1 MQKSADSKVT
11 TASEDNFKAV
21 GKLSDRSGL
30 SDEMK
35 DLCAELPIYRIRK
48 INEKQNDADQMED
61 PIMGANDLTD
71 VAKEGVKGKVVE
83 AITIIQLS
91 HVLKQVKGLNQLKGN
106 ICRPSKCI
114 TKSEPKASYHLFV

>member
-1 MQKSADSKVT
+1 MQRSADTKVT
-11 TASEDNFKAV
+11 TESEENFRAV

-48 INEKQNDADQMED
+48 INEKQNDPDQMED

-83 AITIIQLS
+83 AITIIQFS
-91 HVLKQVKGLNQLKGN
+91 HVLKLVKGLIN
-106 ICRPSKCI
+106 
-114 TKSEPKASYHLFV
+114 

>member
-1 MQKSADSKVT
+1 MT
-11 TASEDNFKAV
+11 TTSEENFKAV
-21 GKLSDRSGL
+21 GKLSDHSGL

-48 INEKQNDADQMED
+48 INEKQNDPDQMED

-83 AITIIQLS
+83 AITIIQFS
-91 HVLKQVKGLNQLKGN
+91 HVLKLVKGLIN
-106 ICRPSKCI
+106 
-114 TKSEPKASYHLFV
+114 

>member
-1 MQKSADSKVT
+1 MT
-11 TASEDNFKAV
+11 TESEENFKAV

-48 INEKQNDADQMED
+48 ISEKQNDPDQMED

-71 VAKEGVKGKVVE
+71 VAKGGVKGKVVE

-91 HVLKQVKGLNQLKGN
+91 HVLKQVKGLIN
-106 ICRPSKCI
+106 
-114 TKSEPKASYHLFV
+114 

>member
-1 MQKSADSKVT
+1 MQRSADTKVT
-11 TASEDNFKAV
+11 TESEENFKAV

-48 INEKQNDADQMED
+48 INEKQNDPDQMED

-83 AITIIQLS
+83 AITIIQFS
-91 HVLKQVKGLNQLKGN
+91 HVLKLVKGLIN
-106 ICRPSKCI
+106 
-114 TKSEPKASYHLFV
+114 

>member
-1 MQKSADSKVT
+1 MQRSADSKAT
-11 TASEDNFKAV
+11 TESEENFKAV

-61 PIMGANDLTD
+61 PIMGANDLVD
-71 VAKEGVKGKVVE
+71 VVKEGVKGKVVE

-91 HVLKQVKGLNQLKGN
+91 HVLTGERIDQLKGN
-106 ICRPSKCI
+106 ICRPCKCI
-114 TKSEPKASYHLFV
+114 TKREPKASYLLFV

>member
-1 MQKSADSKVT
+1 MQKSADFKVT
-11 TASEDNFKAV
+11 TASEENFKAI

-48 INEKQNDADQMED
+48 INEKQNDPDQMED

-71 VAKEGVKGKVVE
+71 AAKEGVKGKVVE
-83 AITIIQLS
+83 AITIIQFS
-91 HVLKQVKGLNQLKGN
+91 HVLKLVKGLIN
-106 ICRPSKCI
+106 
-114 TKSEPKASYHLFV
+114 

>member
-11 TASEDNFKAV
+11 TASEENFKAI

-61 PIMGANDLTD
+61 PIMDANDLTD

-91 HVLKQVKGLNQLKGN
+91 HVLKQVKGLIN
-106 ICRPSKCI
+106 
-114 TKSEPKASYHLFV
+114 EKATFVGPANV

>member
-11 TASEDNFKAV
+11 TESEENFKAV

-61 PIMGANDLTD
+61 PIMGANDLID
-71 VAKEGVKGKVVE
+71 VAKEGVNGKVVE

-91 HVLKQVKGLNQLKGN
+91 HVLKLVKGLIN
-106 ICRPSKCI
+106 
-114 TKSEPKASYHLFV
+114 

>member
-1 MQKSADSKVT
+1 MQRSADTKVT
-11 TASEDNFKAV
+11 TESEENFKAV

-30 SDEMK
+30 SDEMT

-48 INEKQNDADQMED
+48 INEKQNDPDQMED

-91 HVLKQVKGLNQLKGN
+91 HVLKQVKGLIN
-106 ICRPSKCI
+106 
-114 TKSEPKASYHLFV
+114 

>member
-11 TASEDNFKAV
+11 TASEENFKAI

-48 INEKQNDADQMED
+48 INEKQNDPDQMED

-91 HVLKQVKGLNQLKGN
+91 HVLKLVKGLIN
-106 ICRPSKCI
+106 
-114 TKSEPKASYHLFV
+114 

>member
-1 MQKSADSKVT
+1 MT
-11 TASEDNFKAV
+11 TESEENFKAV
-21 GKLSDRSGL
+21 DKLSDRSGL

-48 INEKQNDADQMED
+48 INEKQNDPDQMED

-83 AITIIQLS
+83 AITIIQFS
-91 HVLKQVKGLNQLKGN
+91 HVLKLVKGLIN
-106 ICRPSKCI
+106 
-114 TKSEPKASYHLFV
+114 

>member
-1 MQKSADSKVT
+1 MQRSADSKVT
-11 TASEDNFKAV
+11 TTSEENFKAV

-30 SDEMK
+30 SDEMRG
-35 DLCAELPIYRIRK
+35 LCAELPIYRIRK

-91 HVLKQVKGLNQLKGN
+91 HVLKQVKGLIN
-106 ICRPSKCI
+106 
-114 TKSEPKASYHLFV
+114 

>member
-11 TASEDNFKAV
+11 TESEENFKAV

-61 PIMGANDLTD
+61 PIMGANDLID

-91 HVLKQVKGLNQLKGN
+91 HVLKLVKGLIN
-106 ICRPSKCI
+106 
-114 TKSEPKASYHLFV
+114 

>member
-1 MQKSADSKVT
+1 MQRSADSKVT
-11 TASEDNFKAV
+11 TTSEENFKAV

-30 SDEMK
+30 SDEMRG
-35 DLCAELPIYRIRK
+35 LCAEFPIYRIRK

-61 PIMGANDLTD
+61 PIMGAKDLTD

-91 HVLKQVKGLNQLKGN
+91 HVLKQVKGLIN
-106 ICRPSKCI
+106 
-114 TKSEPKASYHLFV
+114 

>member
-11 TASEDNFKAV
+11 TESEENFKAV

-30 SDEMK
+30 SDEMR

-48 INEKQNDADQMED
+48 INEKQNDPDQMED

-83 AITIIQLS
+83 AITIIQFS
-91 HVLKQVKGLNQLKGN
+91 HVLKLVKGLIN
-106 ICRPSKCI
+106 
-114 TKSEPKASYHLFV
+114 

>member
-11 TASEDNFKAV
+11 TASEENFKAI

-48 INEKQNDADQMED
+48 INEKQNDADKMED
-61 PIMGANDLTD
+61 SIMGANDLTD

-83 AITIIQLS
+83 AITIIQFS
-91 HVLKQVKGLNQLKGN
+91 HVLKLVKGLIN
-106 ICRPSKCI
+106 
-114 TKSEPKASYHLFV
+114 

>member
-1 MQKSADSKVT
+1 MQRSADSKVT
-11 TASEDNFKAV
+11 TTSEENFKAV
-21 GKLSDRSGL
+21 GKLSDHSGL

-48 INEKQNDADQMED
+48 INEKQNDPDQMED

-83 AITIIQLS
+83 AITIIQFS
-91 HVLKQVKGLNQLKGN
+91 HVLKLVKGLIN
-106 ICRPSKCI
+106 
-114 TKSEPKASYHLFV
+114 

>member
-1 MQKSADSKVT
+1 MT
-11 TASEDNFKAV
+11 TESEENFKAV

-48 INEKQNDADQMED
+48 INEKQNDPDQMED

-83 AITIIQLS
+83 AITTIQFS
-91 HVLKQVKGLNQLKGN
+91 HVLKLVKGLIN
-106 ICRPSKCI
+106 
-114 TKSEPKASYHLFV
+114 

>member
-1 MQKSADSKVT
+1 MQRSADSKVT
-11 TASEDNFKAV
+11 TTSEENFKAV
-21 GKLSDRSGL
+21 GKLSDHSGL

-83 AITIIQLS
+83 AITIIQFS
-91 HVLKQVKGLNQLKGN
+91 HVLKLVKGLIN
-106 ICRPSKCI
+106 
-114 TKSEPKASYHLFV
+114 

>member
-1 MQKSADSKVT
+1 MQRSADTKVT
-11 TASEDNFKAV
+11 TESEENFKAV
-21 GKLSDRSGL
+21 DKLSDRSGL

-48 INEKQNDADQMED
+48 INEKQNDPDQMED

-83 AITIIQLS
+83 AITIIQFS
-91 HVLKQVKGLNQLKGN
+91 HVLKLVKGLIN
-106 ICRPSKCI
+106 
-114 TKSEPKASYHLFV
+114 

>member
-1 MQKSADSKVT
+1 MQRSADTKVT
-11 TASEDNFKAV
+11 TESEENFKAV
-21 GKLSDRSGL
+21 GKQSDRSGL

-48 INEKQNDADQMED
+48 INEKQNDPDQMED

-83 AITIIQLS
+83 AITIIQFS
-91 HVLKQVKGLNQLKGN
+91 HVLKLVKGLIN
-106 ICRPSKCI
+106 
-114 TKSEPKASYHLFV
+114 